1 MARVNRILITARGKF
16 SPKVRVSG
24 LLSPHRGGA
33 YEAFWFF
40 HTGGFRTAG
49 SRGRTV
55 EGDEPDRQR
64 VVRDPNEGTGYDI
77 IANGGVPGWN
87 DTCCTGD
94 GIEID
99 YSPVIGGPAY
109 DGSQSMEVDANT
121 FDTVSQTVN
130 GLTVGQQYTLFWAY
144 GDRPGSGPQE
154 LEVYFG
160 GSLVTTDYDLAA
172 TNSSLVWFPQ
182 SFTVTATSTSEVLSF
197 AAVNVGGLESYG
209 NEIDGVSLNAVPEP
223 GTLPSSSPACL
234 AYWPTVGEGGLC
246 SGTVGPL
253 ERRLVAMIE
262 WATGGLAVAAVG
274 GGFRMSLPGRF
285 YWMMRLDGGAGRW
298 IYLPYAVVLTVEL
311 ILSVGE
317 APLAMVWYYWV
328 PIPFFVIQFVWPT
341 VIGWAGCDCG
351 LVLM

>member
-1 MARVNRILITARGKF
+1 MKRFGFSILAAFVLLGVGAGQLKATNLIVN
-16 SPKVRVSG
+16 
-24 LLSPHRGGA
+24 
-33 YEAFWFF
+33 
-40 HTGGFRTAG
+40 G
-49 SRGRTV
+49 SFET
-55 EGDEPDRQR
+55 
-64 VVRDPNEGTGYDI
+64 PNEGTGYDI

-223 GTLPSSSPACL
+223 GTLLLVVPGLFGLL
-234 AYWPTVGEGGLC
+234 AYGW
-246 SGTVGPL
+246 
-253 ERRLVAMIE
+253 RR
-262 WATGGLAVAAVG
+262 
-274 GGFRMSLPGRF
+274 RSL
-285 YWMMRLDGGAGRW
+285 
-298 IYLPYAVVLTVEL
+298 
-311 ILSVGE
+311 
-317 APLAMVWYYWV
+317 
-328 PIPFFVIQFVWPT
+328 
-341 VIGWAGCDCG
+341 
-351 LVLM
+351 